1 MPVGP
6 GTENSDSGEGAFLRI
21 QRRIRLKAGSGRYVW
36 KRTERSS
43 FQSENT
49 IMGSVL
55 SGERRQANRDVAADE
70 LPMPLAWFL
79 MVLLVAVVAFAFD
92 QRRRLLKAASL
103 VVESQEQL
111 ALISSMSS
119 FGFWSWDAASDTV
132 WASQQS
138 RRILALAENAPLTG
152 ATLLSTIHPD
162 DRPGVLKAINL
173 PSRPNTMEMELRVV
187 GADSETRWITAKAA
201 SYCGPKGTVSRVAG
215 YVVDDSQ
222 RKRSAADLLQLQE
235 KLTHLSRVALLG
247 ELSGA
252 LAHEL
257 QQPLTAI
264 LCNANTAQLL
274 TKKTKFNLEEL
285 QEILQEIVNDD
296 KNAGQIIQRL
306 RALLVRGEKQFD
318 PVEVRVLL
326 ADVMVLARGT
336 LRERNIQV
344 NTRIDEEMPAVK
356 GDRVELQQVLL
367 NLVLNACEAMSDN
380 PARDRRMEV
389 VVDLADDS
397 HAVRISV
404 LDCGNGIDA
413 EQLERVFDP
422 FFTTKVGGLGLGL
435 AISHSI
441 ITAHGGRLWAT
452 NRSDRGAAFH
462 FTLPIHIQKPLGKE
476 SHERHSSNSLYSG

>member
-1 MPVGP
+1 MPA
-6 GTENSDSGEGAFLRI
+6 TL
-21 QRRIRLKAGSGRYVW
+21 Q
-36 KRTERSS
+36 
-43 FQSENT
+43 
-49 IMGSVL
+49 GSVVIGVLLL
-55 SGERRQANRDVAADE
+55 SIVVAA
-70 LPMPLAWFL
+70 
-79 MVLLVAVVAFAFD
+79 LLFEGR
-92 QRRRLLKAASL
+92 RRRLNADRLLA
-103 VVESQEQL
+103 EHHEQL

-119 FGFWSWDAASDTV
+119 FGFWSWDAASDKV
-132 WASQQS
+132 WASQQT
-138 RRILALAENAPLTG
+138 RRILALAEHEPLTG
-152 ATLLSTIHPD
+152 PALLACVHPD
-162 DRPGVLKAINL
+162 DRPDVLRAINL
-173 PSRPNTMEMELRVV
+173 PSHPNTLEMELRIA
-187 GADSETRWITAKAA
+187 GPDGETRWITAKAS
-201 SYCGPKGTVSRVAG
+201 SYCGAKGTVSRVAG

-222 RKRSAADLLQLQE
+222 RKRSAADLLKLQA

-274 TKKTKFNLEEL
+274 TKRAGFNLEEL

-296 KNAGQIIQRL
+296 RNAGQIIQRL
-306 RALLVRGEKQFD
+306 RALLMRGETQFD
-318 PVEVRVLL
+318 QVEVRELL

-344 NTRIDEEMPAVK
+344 NTRIDEEMPMVK

-367 NLVLNACEAMSDN
+367 NLVLNACDSMSDN

-389 VVDLADDS
+389 VVDLSDDS

-404 LDCGNGIDA
+404 LDCGNGLDA
-413 EQLERVFDP
+413 EQLDRVFDP

-462 FTLPIHIQKPLGKE
+462 FTLPIQTTTLGKE
-476 SHERHSSNSLYSG
+476 SHERHSANSLHSG

>member
-1 MPVGP
+1 MPAILH
-6 GTENSDSGEGAFLRI
+6 EGIVVAMIL
-21 QRRIRLKAGSGRYVW
+21 
-36 KRTERSS
+36 
-43 FQSENT
+43 
-49 IMGSVL
+49 VL
-55 SGERRQANRDVAADE
+55 SIT
-70 LPMPLAWFL
+70 
-79 MVLLVAVVAFAFD
+79 VVALSFD
-92 QRRRLLKAASL
+92 QRRRRLIAERSVA
-103 VVESQEQL
+103 ENQEQL

-119 FGFWSWDAASDTV
+119 FGFWSWDAATDKV

-138 RRILALAENAPLTG
+138 RRILALAENAQLTG
-152 ATLLSTIHPD
+152 ETLLSAIHPE
-162 DRPGVLKAINL
+162 DRPDVLKAINL
-173 PSRPNTMEMELRVV
+173 SSRPDTIEMELRVA
-187 GADSETRWITAKAA
+187 GADGETRWITARA
-201 SYCGPKGTVSRVAG
+201 SAYSGPKGTVNRVAG

-222 RKRSAADLLQLQE
+222 RKRTAADLLKLQE

-274 TKKTKFNLEEL
+274 TKKAAFSLEEL

-306 RALLVRGEKQFD
+306 RALLIRGETHFD
-318 PVEVRVLL
+318 LVEVPELL

-336 LRERNIQV
+336 LRERNIRV
-344 NTRIDEEMPAVK
+344 KTRIEGEIPTVK

-367 NLVLNACEAMSDN
+367 NLVLNACDAMSDN
-380 PARDRRMEV
+380 LARDRRMEV
-389 VVDLADDS
+389 VVDLSDDS

-413 EQLERVFDP
+413 EQLERVFEP
-422 FFTTKVGGLGLGL
+422 FYTTKVGGLGLGL

-462 FTLPIHIQKPLGKE
+462 FTLPIQIPILEIVATGGHE
-476 SHERHSSNSLYSG
+476 SHSSDRLYSG

>member
-1 MPVGP
+1 MAALMPATLQDGIVIALLLALA
-6 GTENSDSGEGAFLRI
+6 TLAVAL
-21 QRRIRLKAGSGRYVW
+21 
-36 KRTERSS
+36 S
-43 FQSENT
+43 F
-49 IMGSVL
+49 G
-55 SGERRQANRDVAADE
+55 
-70 LPMPLAWFL
+70 
-79 MVLLVAVVAFAFD
+79 
-92 QRRRLLKAASL
+92 QRRRRLIAEGL
-103 VVESQEQL
+103 VGQNQEQF

-119 FGFWSWDAASDTV
+119 FGFWSWDAATDKV
-132 WASQQS
+132 WASQQT
-138 RRILALAENAPLTG
+138 RMILALAENEPLTG
-152 ATLLSTIHPD
+152 LSVLSAIHPE
-162 DRPGVLKAINL
+162 DRPGVTKAMSL
-173 PSRPNTMEMELRVV
+173 ASPPNTMEMELRVA
-187 GADSETRWITAKAA
+187 GAGSETRWITVKAS
-201 SYCGPKGTVSRVAG
+201 SYHGPKGTISRVAG

-222 RKRSAADLLQLQE
+222 RKRSAADLLKLQE

-274 TKKTKFNLEEL
+274 TKKTGFNLEEL

-306 RALLVRGEKQFD
+306 RALLMRGETQFD
-318 PVEVRVLL
+318 LVEVPELL

-389 VVDLADDS
+389 VVDLSDDS

-404 LDCGNGIDA
+404 LDCGKGIEA

-462 FTLPIHIQKPLGKE
+462 FTLPIQLPISESSRKG
-476 SHERHSSNSLYSG
+476 SHERHSSNSLYSR

>member
-1 MPVGP
+1 
-6 GTENSDSGEGAFLRI
+6 
-21 QRRIRLKAGSGRYVW
+21 
-36 KRTERSS
+36 
-43 FQSENT
+43 
-49 IMGSVL
+49 
-55 SGERRQANRDVAADE
+55 
-70 LPMPLAWFL
+70 
-79 MVLLVAVVAFAFD
+79 
-92 QRRRLLKAASL
+92 
-103 VVESQEQL
+103 
-111 ALISSMSS
+111 
-119 FGFWSWDAASDTV
+119 
-132 WASQQS
+132 
-138 RRILALAENAPLTG
+138 
-152 ATLLSTIHPD
+152 
-162 DRPGVLKAINL
+162 
-173 PSRPNTMEMELRVV
+173 
-187 GADSETRWITAKAA
+187 
-201 SYCGPKGTVSRVAG
+201 
-215 YVVDDSQ
+215 
-222 RKRSAADLLQLQE
+222 
-235 KLTHLSRVALLG
+235 LLG

-274 TKKTKFNLEEL
+274 TKKAGFNLEEL

-306 RALLVRGEKQFD
+306 RALLMRGETQFD
-318 PVEVRVLL
+318 LVEVRELL

-344 NTRIDEEMPAVK
+344 STRIDEEMPAVK

-389 VVDLADDS
+389 VVDLSDDS

-404 LDCGNGIDA
+404 LDCGKGIDI
-413 EQLERVFDP
+413 EQLERVFEP
-422 FFTTKVGGLGLGL
+422 FFTTKAGGLGLGL

-462 FTLPIHIQKPLGKE
+462 FTLPIQAPISELVRKGN
-476 SHERHSSNSLYSG
+476 HERDNANSLYSR